1 MESLYTCIGQNK
13 SGYFSCCLT
22 DEAVQYL
29 CYYKLLSDDVNRVC
43 ISDNEDDDY
52 INASHIRLEV
62 DGALC
67 DYIVSQGP
75 LPETTD
81 DFWRMIWQ
89 ENVTVIV
96 MLTLDM
102 EALKVKCHRYW
113 PDSVDVPIDVCNG

>member
-1 MESLYTCIGQNK
+1 M
-13 SGYFSCCLT
+13 
-22 DEAVQYL
+22 
-29 CYYKLLSDDVNRVC
+29 LSDDANRVR

-52 INASHIRLEV
+52 INASHVRLQV
-62 DGALC
+62 DGAFC

-81 DFWRMIWQ
+81 DFWKMIWQ

-113 PDSVDVPIDVCNG
+113 PDSVDVPIDACNG